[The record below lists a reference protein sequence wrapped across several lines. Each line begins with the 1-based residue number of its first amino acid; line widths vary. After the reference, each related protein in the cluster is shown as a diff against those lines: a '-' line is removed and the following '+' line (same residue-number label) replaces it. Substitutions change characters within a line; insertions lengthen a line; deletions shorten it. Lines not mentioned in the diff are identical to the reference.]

1 MTVSGSSAG
10 DSTGTR
16 YGYGMNATSDGSNE
30 IKITGDGNVTV
41 TGNGTSSSGFE
52 GSGYGMNA
60 TSDGSNEIKIT
71 GDGNVTVTGSGSGY
85 GSGTGYGYGMAAAG
99 GGVNTIKSAESAIGS
114 PLTVTITASAGAAE
128 KAIAMW
134 ADGGGSVNRITGHS
148 QAGDTDSIT
157 LTATANNGQGIA
169 MQAENGGKN
178 IITTGAGN
186 DKVTINGDVKGD
198 ANGNEINLGDGSNE
212 LILNG
217 TVQSGSLNVTVD
229 NGGTYTL
236 VLQADTPADFVAHYG
251 AWLTGIVSG
260 NLIDG
265 LSEVVFYGLDPN
277 NLPSETSFE
286 ALLNTL
292 HSAGVDY
299 DFRPPEIAPQ
309 GDSPSPFSFAMPAE
323 TGAEHHTQDAQHA
336 AGHDDMQDSPLAD
349 HDGPALMAD
358 HMTGDSPETIFSA
371 QPDNTAH
378 AEVPGADALGADTL
392 DDATALAHFS
402 EDADGQAQPLFAFL
416 SDPADMSPG
425 TPADMLTDLPDLPD
439 LFEEGDDALH
449 NGYLGNE
456 GGDGSDFAE
465 LYTPVTLTYGD
476 ESLDS
481 LFAAADGQDTEQ
493 DGTGLFGE
501 TGLHDMG
508 LTDMNAALDQSH
520 LAGPAA

>member
-1 MTVSGSSAG
+1 
-10 DSTGTR
+10 
-16 YGYGMNATSDGSNE
+16 
-30 IKITGDGNVTV
+30 
-41 TGNGTSSSGFE
+41 
-52 GSGYGMNA
+52 MNA

-71 GDGNVTVTGSGSGY
+71 GDGNVTVTGSGSG
-85 GSGTGYGYGMAAAG
+85 SGYGYGMAAAG

-114 PLTVTITASAGAAE
+114 PLTVTITASADVAE

-134 ADGGGSVNRITGHS
+134 ADGGNSVNYITGHS
-148 QAGDTDSIT
+148 QASAGEGDKIT
-157 LTATANNGQGIA
+157 LTANNGQGIA

-198 ANGNEINLGDGSNE
+198 ANGNEINLGGGSNE

-229 NGGTYTL
+229 GSGTYTL
-236 VLQADTPADFVAHYG
+236 TLQAADAQGIIDQYGDWLNDLAANSLIAGLSSILFVGASTNDMADFMSAFG
-251 AWLTGIVSG
+251 SFLTTFI
-260 NLIDG
+260 
-265 LSEVVFYGLDPN
+265 
-277 NLPSETSFE
+277 
-286 ALLNTL
+286 
-292 HSAGVDY
+292 SAGGIL
-299 DFRPPEIAPQ
+299 DFQESAPQ
-309 GDSPSPFSFAMPAE
+309 GGSPSPFSFAMPAE

-349 HDGPALMAD
+349 HDGPALMTD

-371 QPDNTAH
+371 QPGNTAH

-402 EDADGQAQPLFAFL
+402 EDADGQVQPLFAFL
-416 SDPADMSPG
+416 SAPAADMP
-425 TPADMLTDLPDLPD
+425 TDMLTDLPDLPD

-456 GGDGSDFAE
+456 GADGSDFAE

-508 LTDMNAALDQSH
+508 LTNMNAALDQSH
-520 LAGPAA
+520 LAGPAAPDASGAPAGPAVTAAESAAAATSEISSIPSVADSCQEATDHAAREMTNC